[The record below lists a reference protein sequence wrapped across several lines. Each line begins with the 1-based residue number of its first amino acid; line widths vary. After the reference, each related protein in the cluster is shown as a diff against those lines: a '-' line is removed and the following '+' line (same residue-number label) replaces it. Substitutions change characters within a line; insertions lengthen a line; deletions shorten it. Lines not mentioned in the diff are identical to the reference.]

1 MKLIR
6 EAIVDV
12 TLFPKPYHYEDRDKT
27 PQVYQ
32 NLKVTVHEWDK
43 EGNPELVSAATSALY
58 QTIGGIMY
66 RDRVA
71 VDEIKEVLSEIE
83 TVGEPK
89 AYASFYEDNMV
100 VHDNVWDLKDSE
112 LKLYRDEAGKLTT
125 FEPHPQGKIPLEPL
139 VYLGKEGEIRYFSMG
154 GVCFGTVLEHGLQGR
169 GRYLANSY
177 RAPIPQDFLQE
188 IL

>member
-27 PQVYQ
+27 PQVYP
-32 NLKVTVHEWDK
+32 NLKVAVHEWDK

-83 TVGEPK
+83 TVGEPTE
-89 AYASFYEDNMV
+89 YASFYEDNMV
-100 VHDNVWDLKDSE
+100 VHNNVWDE
-112 LKLYRDEAGKLTT
+112 
-125 FEPHPQGKIPLEPL
+125 
-139 VYLGKEGEIRYFSMG
+139 
-154 GVCFGTVLEHGLQGR
+154 
-169 GRYLANSY
+169 
-177 RAPIPQDFLQE
+177 
-188 IL
+188 